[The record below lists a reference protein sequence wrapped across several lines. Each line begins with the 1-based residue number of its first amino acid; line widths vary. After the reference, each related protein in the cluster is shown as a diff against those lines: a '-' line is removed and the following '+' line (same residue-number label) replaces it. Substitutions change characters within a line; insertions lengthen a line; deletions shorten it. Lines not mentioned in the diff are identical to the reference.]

1 MNILIIGGGG
11 REHAIALALSRS
23 PRVRKMW
30 CAPGNGG
37 IASLCECVPIAAT
50 DLEGVLAFCR
60 KNRPDLVVVTP
71 DDPLALGMVDLLE
84 QNGFPAFGPR
94 KDAALIES
102 SKSFAKDLMARH
114 HIPTAACRVFDE
126 LSPAL
131 DYVASCPVPV
141 VVKAD
146 GLALGKGVFICQT
159 RDDAAAAVRSIMEE
173 KLFGQA
179 GARVVI
185 EEFLTG
191 PEVSV
196 LCFADGE
203 TLVPMPAA
211 QDHKRALAGDRGPNT
226 GGMGAFSPVSCY
238 TPELARQCMDE
249 IFLPTVRAMKAEG
262 REFRGVL
269 YFSLMLT
276 PDGPRVIEYNCRFG
290 DPETQAV
297 LPLLRSDLLDIFL
310 AVRGGRLR
318 EVPVE
323 FDEKASCCVVMAS
336 GGYPGAYE
344 KGLPIFGLGA
354 AEKQGCTVFH
364 AGTAQKDGLLVTSG
378 GRVLGVSA
386 TADTLKDAVSKAYAG
401 VSRIAFYGASFRR
414 DIAQKDEAMRFRP
427 DGAPAAAGAPTLKK
441 APAIDWS

>member
-226 GGMGAFSPVSCY
+226 GGMGDRKS
-238 TPELARQCMDE
+238 
-249 IFLPTVRAMKAEG
+249 
-262 REFRGVL
+262 
-269 YFSLMLT
+269 
-276 PDGPRVIEYNCRFG
+276 
-290 DPETQAV
+290 
-297 LPLLRSDLLDIFL
+297 
-310 AVRGGRLR
+310 
-318 EVPVE
+318 
-323 FDEKASCCVVMAS
+323 VV
-336 GGYPGAYE
+336 
-344 KGLPIFGLGA
+344 
-354 AEKQGCTVFH
+354 
-364 AGTAQKDGLLVTSG
+364 
-378 GRVLGVSA
+378 
-386 TADTLKDAVSKAYAG
+386 
-401 VSRIAFYGASFRR
+401 
-414 DIAQKDEAMRFRP
+414 
-427 DGAPAAAGAPTLKK
+427 
-441 APAIDWS
+441 